1 MGGLL
6 GAVLAVGVLL
16 IWAGTRAR
24 PASVG
29 GSAEGGSDAAARR
42 RGPVESLRDQIAEA
56 GVENVTP
63 RQVISSSIAAGAVV
77 GVIFL
82 GLSRTWPIAVAFG
95 CFAGAAPFMLV
106 RYRARVRRR
115 ELRELWPDVVDN
127 LASAVRAGLSL
138 PEALAQVG
146 GRGPEPLRAPF
157 DRFARDYRASG
168 RFDASLNRLKERLAD
183 PTGDRIVESLRTARD
198 VGGSDLGRVL
208 RTLAAFL
215 REDLR
220 TRAELEARQGWTVN
234 AARLAVA
241 APWMLLAIMSLRSSS
256 VQAFNAPGGWL
267 VLICGAGACVVAYR
281 LMVRLGRL
289 PDEERVLR

>member
-1 MGGLL
+1 MGAFL
-6 GAVLAVGVLL
+6 GATIALGVLL
-16 IWAGTRAR
+16 VWRGWRS
-24 PASVG
+24 P
-29 GSAEGGSDAAARR
+29 SDAS
-42 RGPVESLRDQIAEA
+42 GVESDGGIPPTGWRRPGAVVRDQLAAA

-63 RQVISSSIAAGAVV
+63 RQLMTSSVVAGLMVAVL
-77 GVIFL
+77 FL
-82 GLSRTWPIAVAFG
+82 GLSRTWPIAFAFG
-95 CFAGAAPFMLV
+95 CFAGAAPFTLV
-106 RYRARVRRR
+106 RYRARIRRR

-138 PEALAQVG
+138 PESLAQVG
-146 GRGPEPLRAPF
+146 ARGPEPMRAPF

-168 RFDASLNRLKERLAD
+168 RFDACLDRLKERLAD
-183 PTGDRIVESLRTARD
+183 PTGDRIVESLRMARD

-256 VQAFNAPGGWL
+256 VQAFNAPGGWI
-267 VLICGAGACVVAYR
+267 VLAGGAGVCAIAYR

-289 PDEERVLR
+289 PEEDRVLR

>member
-1 MGGLL
+1 MGAFTGAVVALGLL
-6 GAVLAVGVLL
+6 M
-16 IWAGTRAR
+16 IWHGLRA
-24 PASVG
+24 PASV
-29 GSAEGGSDAAARR
+29 SHAAANADQQVGRR
-42 RGPVESLRDQIAEA
+42 RPLAALHDLLAAA
-56 GVENVTP
+56 GVENVSP
-63 RQVISSSIAAGAVV
+63 RQLVTSAMAI
-77 GVIFL
+77 GVLVAIVFL
-82 GLSRTWPIAVAFG
+82 GLSETWPIALAFG
-95 CFAGAAPFMLV
+95 CFAGAAPFTLV

-146 GRGPEPLRAPF
+146 TRGPEPLRAPF
-157 DRFARDYRASG
+157 ERFSRDYRASG
-168 RFDASLNRLKERLAD
+168 LFDASLDLLKERLAD

-198 VGGSDLGRVL
+198 VGGSDLGRML
-208 RTLAAFL
+208 RTLASFL

-241 APWMLLAIMSLRSSS
+241 APWMLLAIMSLRTSSI
-256 VQAFNAPGGWL
+256 QAFNAPTGWM
-267 VLICGAGACVVAYR
+267 VLAGGAGMCTLAYR

-289 PDEERVLR
+289 PEEARVLR